1 MKKKTLPFFLS
12 PLIPIGVIFLCN
24 PIFGITDILP
34 DVIGCLCLWL
44 GLTELSYIESRI
56 DFARKKLLL
65 LAAVCGI
72 KLVLTPYVSR
82 SGVSSDMLAAT
93 AFFGVIEALL
103 LILIFN
109 DVYEGLTY
117 AVSRR
122 GEGESL
128 RVFDGAKI
136 LAIVFVIARTLLN
149 IIPECASIFELAA
162 HTDITNA
169 ELFYSIAGLK
179 NYFHLLNGFL
189 VLIAG
194 IWWAVS
200 LCGIFRRLRKDT
212 LFVSRLEESYD
223 SGYSQNLAVKVKM
236 WLKTAARIVMLALVF
251 YFPLDIVFTSV
262 LPNFVATALL
272 LLGVSVMGIP
282 LRKKLWKQFNIP
294 VCIYAFAIQIFAYV
308 YRALAV
314 DLTIDFFHQLVV
326 IDVVICSVIGIAEI
340 VSFVL
345 LAKMCERIFNGY
357 VEQICP
363 EGTEKL
369 MYSAKIAVYA
379 SSIIYLVGYALPLLR
394 GYLVVP
400 QAVALIVIGAII
412 NSNVNFVTG
421 SLEDPEV
428 SSKLCADS

>member
-1 MKKKTLPFFLS
+1 MKKRALPFFLS
-12 PLIPIGVIFLCN
+12 PLITVGIIFLCN
-24 PIFGITDILP
+24 PIFGMTDILP

-44 GLTELSYIESRI
+44 GLTELSYVESRM
-56 DFARKKLLL
+56 DSARKRLLL

-72 KLVLTPYVSR
+72 KLVLTPSVSR

-103 LILIFN
+103 LILIIN
-109 DVYEGLTY
+109 DLYEGLAY

-128 RVFDGAKI
+128 KVFDGAKI
-136 LAIVFVIARTLLN
+136 LAVVFVLLRTLLN
-149 IIPECASIFELAA
+149 ILPECASIFELAA
-162 HTDITNA
+162 YNDITNA

-200 LCGIFRRLRKDT
+200 LCGVFRRLRKDP
-212 LFVSRLEESYD
+212 LFIADLETAYNSNY
-223 SGYSQNLAVKVKM
+223 SGNIAAKVKI
-236 WLKTAARIVMLALVF
+236 WLRVAARIVMLALVF

-272 LLGVSVMGIP
+272 LLGVGLMGIP

-294 VCIYAFAIQIFAYV
+294 ICIYAFAIQIFAYV
-308 YRALAV
+308 YRAVAV
-314 DLTIDFFHQLVV
+314 DLTIDFFHQLVATDV
-326 IDVVICSVIGIAEI
+326 IICSVIGIGELI
-340 VSFVL
+340 SFIL
-345 LAKMCERIFNGY
+345 LAKMCEKIFNGY
-357 VEQICP
+357 IEQICP
-363 EGTEKL
+363 EGTVKL
-369 MYSAKIAVYA
+369 MYSVKIAVYA
-379 SSIIYLVGYALPLLR
+379 SSFIYLVGYALPLLR

-400 QAVALIVIGAII
+400 QAVALIIIGAII